1 MVWIMENPIFLMN
14 DLLGE
19 PPLFLENNLREKTQ
33 IENNVDPKD
42 LQGQETTFE
51 FNAFFRF

>member
-1 MVWIMENPIFLMN
+1 MENPIFLMN